1 MSNVTPRIRVNVLAY
16 NEEDFIE
23 LCLESINEAV
33 SSHGCLEAEVN
44 IICNGCR
51 DNTYHVAERYCE
63 NRNGWHVFDVEFG
76 DKANAWNFAIEEGNR
91 DPILTVFVDGDC
103 TITPDSIR
111 SLLNSY
117 LEQPNCYIIAGLPKT
132 KGRTTDATRSK
143 TIEGEAL
150 SGNFYALTPSFLK
163 KVYQLNFRLPVGLI
177 GDDSLLAWVA
187 SHDFKLSTGFTNGYM
202 RGCEGMEF
210 YYHRLTPNSVK
221 NIVQYVRRLHRYSL
235 RHLQQSAIRVHLEH
249 YDRFDSLPDDIQ
261 NIYGH
266 VKMDHLRLKSTQS
279 AFDMINYFKMKT
291 PRQQYIKSR
300 V

>member
-51 DNTYHVAERYCE
+51 DNTYHVAKRYCE

-76 DKANAWNFAIEEGNR
+76 DKANAWNFAIEEGNK

-177 GDDSLLAWVA
+177 GDI
-187 SHDFKLSTGFTNGYM
+187 
-202 RGCEGMEF
+202 R
-210 YYHRLTPNSVK
+210 
-221 NIVQYVRRLHRYSL
+221 
-235 RHLQQSAIRVHLEH
+235 SADGSNLITEKTEIFGRWEEH
-249 YDRFDSLPDDIQ
+249 YHVLLNRSNPTNSSFLNNLPDLPVIQ
-261 NIYGH
+261 DLNNIP
-266 VKMDHLRLKSTQS
+266 S
-279 AFDMINYFKMKT
+279 
-291 PRQQYIKSR
+291 
-300 V
+300 